1 METLLSPGDDL
12 LAESLA
18 QEVRIEEFLAEGTQ
32 GEVYRAEMNGRQ
44 VAVKWYKP
52 EWIRI
57 DPQLRERLKGTSVRE
72 PPSPRYLWPEAIV
85 VSSERPGFG
94 YVMPYRGPRF
104 RDFDY
109 VINEQLKVSLRTLAT
124 AFLQTAEDYELLH
137 APGLCYVDVSAGNI
151 AVDPTTGE
159 VRICDCDNVD
169 VNGNGKHSVI
179 SGTDG
184 FMAPEIV
191 QMLDY
196 PNRQSDLW
204 SLAVLIFWAFVKNH
218 PLLGRKEYECQV
230 FTPKDQLRLLGPEA
244 LFIFDPDNPSN
255 RPVTGYNI
263 GALTYWPIYPEF
275 MRELFMRAFTSGI
288 RNPQGG
294 RVYEG
299 EWRDAMAQLRDSII
313 TCPHCGAENFYDGDF
328 PHWCWQCRTELVPPR
343 RIVLPN
349 ASVVMEDGA
358 ALYPYHV
365 DPTRHFDSSAPVALV
380 VRHPQRRDL
389 LGLENRTQ
397 AAWRVIL
404 PDQKELTVPPGG
416 CVGLN
421 PQVLIAFGSNM
432 AEIV

>member
-1 METLLSPGDDL
+1 VETLLSPGDNL
-12 LAESLA
+12 RAESLG
-18 QEVRIEEFLAEGTQ
+18 QSVRIEEFLAEGTQ
-32 GEVYRAEMNGRQ
+32 GEIYRAEMSGRE

-52 EWIRI
+52 EWIKI
-57 DPQLRERLKGTSVRE
+57 DPQLLDRLKRTSSRE
-72 PPSPRYLWPEAIV
+72 PPNPRFLWPEAIV
-85 VSSERPGFG
+85 AHAEKSGFG
-94 YVMPYRGPRF
+94 YVMPYREPRF

-109 VINEQLKVSLRTLAT
+109 VISEELKVSLRTLAN

-137 APGLCYVDVSAGNI
+137 APGLSYVDVSAGNI
-151 AVDPTTGE
+151 SLDPATGE

-169 VNGNGKHSVI
+169 VNGTGMYSVI

-191 QMLDY
+191 QVLDY

-218 PLLGRKEYECQV
+218 PLLGRREYDCLV
-230 FTPKDQLRLLGPEA
+230 FSPKDQLRLLGPEA
-244 LFIFDPDNPSN
+244 LFIFDPTDPSN
-255 RPVTGYNI
+255 RPVPGYNK
-263 GALTYWPIYPEF
+263 GALLYWPIYPEF
-275 MRELFMRAFTSGI
+275 MRELFVRAFTSGI

-299 EWRDAMAQLRDSII
+299 EWRDAMAQLRDSIA
-313 TCPHCGAENFYDGDF
+313 TCPHCDAENFCDGDT
-328 PHWCWQCRTELVPPR
+328 PHQCWRCQKELAPPR
-343 RIVLPN
+343 RIVLSG

-365 DPTRHFDSSAPVALV
+365 DPARHPDSSAPVARV

-389 LGLENRTQ
+389 LGLENRMQ
-397 AAWRVIL
+397 APWRVIL

-421 PQVLIAFGSNM
+421 PRVQIAFGANM